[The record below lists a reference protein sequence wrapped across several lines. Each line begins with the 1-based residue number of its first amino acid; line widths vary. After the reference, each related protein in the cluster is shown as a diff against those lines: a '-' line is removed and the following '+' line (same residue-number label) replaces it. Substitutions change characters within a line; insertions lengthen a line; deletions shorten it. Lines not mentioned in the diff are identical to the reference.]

1 MNLLF
6 AIDDR
11 FSEQLKTTLYSI
23 RQHTQQK
30 EINVY
35 VLQEQ
40 TLIKTEELHFFCQQF
55 DMQYHPVVIGSG
67 SIFKEAPV
75 SDRYPESI
83 YYRLLAQNYLPKDL
97 ERILYL
103 DADILCINDLTPL
116 YQLPLGEA
124 LYAAASHAKL
134 TEMTTV
140 LNKVRLGNYESEGY
154 FNSGVLLM
162 NLQQLRSEVKESE
175 IAAFIK
181 KNQLNLFLPDQDI
194 LNGLYGERII
204 AVPDHIYN
212 YDVRKN
218 RTYETISLGEWRMD
232 WVIEHTALLHFCGK
246 EKPWQKGY
254 RGRFGALYKYID
266 RDRRKAETAL

>member
-124 LYAAASHAKL
+124 LYAASSHAKL

-162 NLQQLRSEVKESE
+162 NLQKLRSEVKESE